1 MNTDKNPDFKPVFI
15 CAQKILDRLTIDTLY
30 KTVRAL
36 RNGNLNDD
44 EQNIQRTID
53 SMAAVRR
60 HESARLF
67 NGDDK

>member
-1 MNTDKNPDFKPVFI
+1 MNADRNPDLKSVLSV
-15 CAQKILDRLTIDTLY
+15 AQKILDRLTILTLY